1 MTSVKHP
8 HCYVCG
14 TPIYKADGLGKWP
27 DGRTYHALCQVGIHT
42 KVVGKHRTTNKEHKN
57 KRRKKVGVPTGP
69 GKGTTEGFKCTSAS
83 PPPYPRS

>member
-42 KVVGKHRTTNKEHKN
+42 KVVGKHRTNRELAELFGIRIGSVMKH
-57 KRRKKVGVPTGP
+57 P
-69 GKGTTEGFKCTSAS
+69 GA
-83 PPPYPRS
+83 PWD